1 MATVF
6 APDLRH
12 IGNETGFTI
21 IDLLVGLAIMGV
33 LAALAIPVSTQ
44 YIINAKA
51 DSSLEATSRAFT
63 NARDRAV
70 AERRNVLIS
79 FTSDN
84 VQFDRQEINGT
95 GDVIGTTPIAEVTLE
110 NGQQFMQFSG
120 VPDTPDSFGATSATA
135 FNGTPPFMFASDG
148 TLVDADGDVA
158 NASIFTGVPDEPLTA
173 RAVTIF
179 GATGLVRGWKW
190 RGNRWFK

>member
-6 APDLRH
+6 APRPLPVH
-12 IGNETGFTI
+12 SAAGFTI

-44 YIINAKA
+44 FIITAKA
-51 DSSLEATSRAFT
+51 DSALEATSRAFT
-63 NARDRAV
+63 VTRDRAV
-70 AERRNVLIS
+70 AERRNIVIS
-79 FTSDN
+79 FSGDT
-84 VQFDRQEINGT
+84 VHFDRQEIDSA
-95 GDVIGTTPIAEVTLE
+95 GDVTGTTPIGELTLE
-110 NGQQFMQFSG
+110 NGQRFMTFSG
-120 VPDTPDSFGATSATA
+120 MPDTPDSFGNSSATT

-158 NASIFTGVPDEPLTA
+158 NASVFTGVPNEPLTA

-179 GATGLVRGWKW
+179 GTTGLVRGWKW